1 MTVGVAAIRRVPRA
15 AWAVALLMMLQ
26 IGGCALVGS
35 GDPIV
40 PIFCTASLPRAEPL
54 ALIQALLLVG
64 FLPLG
69 LAALAVPKLRRISII
84 VGIVALA
91 GLAMQYA
98 LLANGTFYCDA
109 P

>member
-1 MTVGVAAIRRVPRA
+1 VAGESAIRRVARA

-40 PIFCTASLPRAEPL
+40 PIFCTASVPRAEML
-54 ALIQALLLVG
+54 ALIQALLLIG

-69 LAALAVPKLRRISII
+69 LAALAVAKLRRIAII

-98 LLANGTFYCDA
+98 FLANGTFYCDSF
-109 P
+109 